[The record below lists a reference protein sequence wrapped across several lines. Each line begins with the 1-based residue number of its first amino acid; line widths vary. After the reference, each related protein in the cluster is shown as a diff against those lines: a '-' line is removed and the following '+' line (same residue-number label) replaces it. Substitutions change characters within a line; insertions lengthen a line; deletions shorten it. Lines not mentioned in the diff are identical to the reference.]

1 MKTLAII
8 LLILINILALIGFIY
23 IIGTIIG
30 YIKYE
35 KYKPAIDI
43 ANTNNIHCGKPIC
56 FPDIIDLP
64 FPSFDTNYNQN
75 IAKYCIYLIQRIYKS
90 VDENTNYIKPS
101 QLTTEIKL
109 NYDGKLFG
117 VISTYQDN
125 IIISF
130 RGTIYIN
137 EWVDDFEYE
146 QVYFLKDK
154 NTGLKE
160 TLNDSNLV
168 PTVHKGFYD
177 LYNIIRDKIISTLA
191 KLDPDKT
198 KNIIITGHSLGSGI
212 ATICLIDLYY
222 EKYNNLLCYVFASP
236 RVGNKNFSKL
246 FDNLNLYNIMNNLDM
261 IPTLPPSVCP
271 NFNNKNQPYIY
282 YNCGK
287 ILSFGDNWKSMKN
300 NHDLGIYLANLPK

>member
-1 MKTLAII
+1 MKTLHII
-8 LLILINILALIGFIY
+8 LLVLINILAIVGLIY

-30 YIKYE
+30 YIRYE
-35 KYKPAIDI
+35 KYKPAIYFSGI
-43 ANTNNIHCGKPIC
+43 NNIHCGKLTC
-56 FPDIIDLP
+56 FPDMIDLP

-75 IAKYCIYLIQRIYKS
+75 IAKYCIYLIQRIYIS
-90 VDENTNYIKPS
+90 VAENTNYIKPS

-109 NYDGKLFG
+109 NYDGELFG
-117 VISTYQDN
+117 VISSYQDN

-130 RGTIYIN
+130 RGTKYIN
-137 EWVDDFEYE
+137 EWTDDFDYE
-146 QVYFLKDK
+146 QVYFLKDA
-154 NTGLKE
+154 NNGLKE
-160 TLNDSNLV
+160 SLDDINLA
-168 PTVHKGFYD
+168 PSVHKGFYD
-177 LYNIIRDKIISTLA
+177 LYNIIRDQILLTLK
-191 KLDPDKT
+191 KLDPNKT

-236 RVGNKNFSKL
+236 RVGNEKFSKL
-246 FDNLNLYNIMNNLDM
+246 FDNLKLYNIMNSLDM

-271 NFNNKNQPYIY
+271 NFKNKEQPYIY

-287 ILSFGDNWKSMKN
+287 ILSFEDNWQSMQN